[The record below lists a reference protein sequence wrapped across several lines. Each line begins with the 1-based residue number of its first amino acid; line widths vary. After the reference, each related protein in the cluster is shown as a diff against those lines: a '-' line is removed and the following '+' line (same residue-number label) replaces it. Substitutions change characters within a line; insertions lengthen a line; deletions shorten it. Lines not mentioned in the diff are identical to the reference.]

1 MSENSERDAAKQLA
15 KGAGQAVAI
24 EAATIFGKWL
34 VKRPRVAKFL
44 GKVGLSFLAK

>member
-1 MSENSERDAAKQLA
+1 MSEERDAAKKLA

-34 VKRPRVAKFL
+34 IKRPRVAKFL
-44 GKVGLSFLAK
+44 KKVGLGSLLG

>member
-1 MSENSERDAAKQLA
+1 MSEREAAKELA
-15 KGAGQAVAI
+15 KGAGKVVAI

-44 GKVGLSFLAK
+44 KKVVLGGLIG

>member
-1 MSENSERDAAKQLA
+1 MSDEKDAAKRLA

-44 GKVGLSFLAK
+44 GKVGLSFLTK

>member
-1 MSENSERDAAKQLA
+1 MSEERDAAKKLA
-15 KGAGQAVAI
+15 KGAGKVVAI

-44 GKVGLSFLAK
+44 KKVGLGSLLG